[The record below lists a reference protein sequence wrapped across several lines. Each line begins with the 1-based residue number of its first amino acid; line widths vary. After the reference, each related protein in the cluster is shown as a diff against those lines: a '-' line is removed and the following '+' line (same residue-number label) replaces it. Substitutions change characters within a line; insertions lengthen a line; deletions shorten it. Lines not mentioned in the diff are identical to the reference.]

1 MPTTRVR
8 PDPIIPDHE
17 VLRRV
22 GGGAYGEV
30 WLARGVTGALR
41 AVKVLW
47 REDFEDERSFER
59 EFEGILK
66 YEPISRDH
74 PGLVNVL
81 HVGRSTGAQQ
91 FYYYVMEL
99 GDDIVTGCDIN
110 PIEYEARTLR
120 SDIKRAGEKRL
131 ETAFCVDVGLRLA
144 EALHHLHEQGL
155 AHRDV
160 KPANV
165 IFVNGRA
172 KLADIGLVA
181 VRGQRTFVGTEGFVP
196 PEGPGSAQADV
207 YSLGKV
213 LYEMATGKDRLDF
226 PELPDDLPQGA
237 ERKPWLALNQIICD
251 VCEPHVSK
259 RKIRTAAEL
268 ASALTDLR
276 SGKRRRRRRP
286 IGAFVAS
293 MAVGGLAMWAAWESI
308 PHLPFA
314 EKLGW
319 VSPVET
325 APKTVR
331 AFIKVTSTPIG
342 ADVVEIEDSGD
353 VGELIGRT
361 PTDVLEAT
369 VGERIALRI
378 LKQGYQ
384 PEELEVEV
392 PSSAAEEPLVISAA
406 LKIFAPPEPMVP
418 WTDQFEMEYGPVGDA
433 HESRQPLGKKA
444 WKAYSEAQGRPA
456 DVGVLAPVPNART
469 PGIHTSPE
477 EARKFADWF
486 MTDAVEK
493 GYLTPDHEAL
503 VVPISNPDES
513 SLPEAFRGK
522 GWSPF
527 RLLVRPIPYGRLLVR
542 TDPPG
547 AEIRVN
553 DEFRGV
559 SSGYLLVDRVRP
571 GPVLLEVS
579 LEGYKTEKRNFD
591 LGAGLT
597 HNEQITL
604 AANKSV
610 VLDKRWE
617 NSLGMRLVPMGKDW
631 MASAWETR
639 RQDFRAYADAT
650 GSPMPASPLWDAEAG
665 GGPPI
670 NHPITGL
677 SREECEAFC
686 RWLTEKERAEERLN
700 RTLEYRLPTDW
711 EWSYMAGVT
720 ETVGLSPARRDQS
733 KERIF
738 PWGLAWPPPQGSGNF
753 ADMNAGL
760 AADRRIENY
769 LDDFAVTAPVGSFTP
784 TADGLFDL
792 AGNAQEWVSD
802 DYSRSSKS
810 PLDEE
815 PSPVLPYGVLR
826 GGDWRAFEEN
836 DLYIGARN
844 PQPPTA
850 DDISYGFRV
859 VLAKSSMSETE
870 EDSENTNEDDG

>member
-99 GDDIVTGCDIN
+99 GDDILTGCDIN

-120 SDIKRAGEKRL
+120 SDVKRAGEKRL
-131 ETAFCVDVGLRLA
+131 ETAFCVDVGQRLA
-144 EALHHLHEQGL
+144 EALQHLHDQGL

-213 LYEMATGKDRLDF
+213 LYEMATGKDRLEF
-226 PELPDDLPQGA
+226 PELPDELPQGA
-237 ERKPWLALNQIICD
+237 ERKQWLALNQIICD

-259 RKIRTAAEL
+259 RKIRTAGEL
-268 ASALTDLR
+268 AAALADLR
-276 SGKRRRRRRP
+276 LGKRRRRRRP
-286 IGAFVAS
+286 IGGLVMS
-293 MAVGGLAMWAAWESI
+293 MLVGGLLMWGGWEVA
-308 PHLPFA
+308 HLKPVA
-314 EKLGW
+314 ERLGL
-319 VSPVET
+319 VEPVEPVQ
-325 APKTVR
+325 APVR

-342 ADVVEIEDSGD
+342 ADVVEFESEGD

-361 PTDVLEAT
+361 PTDILEAT
-369 VGERIALRI
+369 VGEEISLRI
-378 LKQGYQ
+378 IKQGYQ
-384 PEELEVEV
+384 PEELRVEV
-392 PSSAAEEPLVISAA
+392 PASAAEEPLVISSK
-406 LKIFAPPEPMVP
+406 LKIFAPPEPAVP
-418 WTDQFEMEYGPVGDA
+418 WTDQFGTDYGPVGDA
-433 HESRQPLGKKA
+433 HESRQPVGAKA
-444 WKAYSEAQGRPA
+444 WKEYAAVNERPA
-456 DVGVLAPVPNART
+456 DVAVLAAVPNARVE
-469 PGIHTSPE
+469 GIHTSAE
-477 EARKFADWF
+477 EARRFADWF
-486 MTDAVEK
+486 VLDAIDK
-493 GYLTPDHEAL
+493 GYLTSDHEAL
-503 VVPISNPDES
+503 VVPMAAGDEGR
-513 SLPEAFRGK
+513 LPEAFRGK

-527 RLLVRPIPYGRLLVR
+527 RLMVRAIPYGRLLVR

-547 AEIRVN
+547 AEVMVN
-553 DEFRGV
+553 REFRGV
-559 SSGYLLVDRVRP
+559 STGYLLVERVRP
-571 GPVLLEVS
+571 GPVELEVS
-579 LEGYKTEKRNFD
+579 LEGYKTGKRTFE
-591 LGAGLT
+591 LAPGAT
-597 HNEQITL
+597 RNEEIIL

-610 VLDKRWE
+610 VLDKPWQ

-631 MASAWETR
+631 MAAVWETR
-639 RQDFRAYADAT
+639 RRDFRAYADAT
-650 GSPMPASPLWDAEAG
+650 GSRMPPSPGWEGEAAA
-665 GGPPI
+665 GPLPD
-670 NHPITGL
+670 HPVTAV

-700 RTLEYRLPTDW
+700 RSLEYRLPSDW
-711 EWSYMAGVT
+711 EWSFMAGVT
-720 ETVGLSPARRDQS
+720 ETVGLSPARRDQA
-733 KERIF
+733 KDQVF
-738 PWGLAWPPPQGSGNF
+738 LWGADWPPPQGSGNF
-753 ADMNAGL
+753 ADMNSGYPS
-760 AADRRIENY
+760 DRRIEGY
-769 LDDFAVTAPVGSFTP
+769 LDLFASTAPVGSFKPTP
-784 TADGLFDL
+784 EGLFDL
-792 AGNAQEWVSD
+792 AGNAQEWVAD
-802 DYSRSSKS
+802 DYSRSSRS

-815 PSPVLPYGVLR
+815 LSPVIPYGVLR
-826 GGDWRAFEEN
+826 GGDWRSFSEIE
-836 DLYIGARN
+836 LYIGARN
-844 PQPPTA
+844 PQPPSA
-850 DDISYGFRV
+850 DDSSYGFRV
-859 VLAKSSMSETE
+859 VLAKRSTSGSEDDTESS
-870 EDSENTNEDDG
+870 NNEDG

>member
-1 MPTTRVR
+1 M
-8 PDPIIPDHE
+8 
-17 VLRRV
+17 

-81 HVGRSTGAQQ
+81 HVGRSSGAQQ

-144 EALHHLHEQGL
+144 EALDHLHEQGL

-213 LYEMATGKDRLDF
+213 LYEMATGKDRLEF
-226 PELPDDLPQGA
+226 PELPDDLPQGP
-237 ERKPWLALNQIICD
+237 ERKEWLALNQIICD
-251 VCEPHVSK
+251 ICEPHVSK

-268 ASALTDLR
+268 AAALSDLR

-293 MAVGGLAMWAAWESI
+293 MLVGGLAMLGVWEGV
-308 PHLPFA
+308 HRTTLA
-314 EKLGW
+314 ERLGL
-319 VSPVET
+319 VDKVDQPT
-325 APKTVR
+325 QPVR

-342 ADVVEIEDSGD
+342 ADVVEIKESGD

-369 VGERIALRI
+369 VGEKIALRL

-384 PEELEVEV
+384 PAELRVEV
-392 PSSAAEEPLVISAA
+392 PASAAEEPEVISAS
-406 LKIFAPPEPMVP
+406 LKIFAPPEPTVT
-418 WTDQFEMEYGPVGDA
+418 WVDQFDMEYGPVGEA
-433 HESRQPLGKKA
+433 HESRLPVGKKA
-444 WKAYSEAQGRPA
+444 WAAYAEATGRPA
-456 DVGVLAPVPNART
+456 DVSIAAAVPNSRT
-469 PGIHTSPE
+469 PGIHTSLE
-477 EARKFADWF
+477 EAGQFATWF
-486 MTDAVEK
+486 ARDAVTK
-493 GYLTPDHEAL
+493 GYLTPDHEAV
-503 VVPISNPDES
+503 VVPIPGTDENT
-513 SLPEAFRGK
+513 LPEAFRGR
-522 GWSPF
+522 GWTPF
-527 RLLVRPIPYGRLLVR
+527 RLLVRAIPYGRILIS
-542 TDPPG
+542 TEPEG

-553 DEFRGV
+553 NDFRGI

-571 GPVLLEVS
+571 GPVALEVS
-579 LEGYKTEKRNFD
+579 LEGYKTEKRNFE
-591 LGAGLT
+591 LGPGAT
-597 HNEQITL
+597 HNEHIAL

-631 MASAWETR
+631 MACAWETR
-639 RQDFRAYADAT
+639 RSDFRAFAEAT
-650 GSPMPASPLWDAEAG
+650 GTILPPSPVWETDAIGEAAM
-665 GGPPI
+665 
-670 NHPITGL
+670 NHPVTGL

-686 RWLTEKERAEERLN
+686 RWLTEKERTEERLN

-711 EWSYMAGVT
+711 EWSFMAGVT
-720 ETVGLSPARRDQS
+720 EPIDLSPARRDQA
-733 KERIF
+733 KDQIF
-738 PWGLAWPPPQGSGNF
+738 LWGTAWPPPQGSGNF
-753 ADMNAGL
+753 ADMNAGFPV
-760 AADRRIENY
+760 DRRIADY
-769 LDDFAVTAPVGSFTP
+769 FDAFAVTSPVGSFKP
-784 TADGLFDL
+784 TSDGLYDL
-792 AGNAQEWVSD
+792 AGNAREWVSD

-810 PLDEE
+810 PLDED
-815 PSPVLPYGVLR
+815 PAPTAPYGVLR
-826 GGDWRAFEEN
+826 GGDWRSFSEN

-850 DDISYGFRV
+850 DDLSYGFRV
-859 VLAKSSMSETE
+859 VLAKRSNTDPSESTE
-870 EDSENTNEDDG
+870 TSTSPTDEDG